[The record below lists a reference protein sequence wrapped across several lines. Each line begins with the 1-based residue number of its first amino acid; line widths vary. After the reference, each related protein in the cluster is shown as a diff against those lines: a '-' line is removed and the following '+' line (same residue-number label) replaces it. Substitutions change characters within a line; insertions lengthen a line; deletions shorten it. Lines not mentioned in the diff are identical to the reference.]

1 MSATAYGNFTTLSTG
16 TLSTGVLRVGSL
28 TSASL
33 STNSISTGLI
43 IGNGAGITG
52 LSPASYVP
60 YSIPLTALN
69 PYGNLTIQTGTFT
82 HGGTIVANTM
92 SVATILKTNTINS
105 INGYLT
111 NLEAASLTAG
121 NFTSLYASTHTLE
134 VQTNFFRTQ
143 YGEVQYLVSSFASS
157 LYTNIF
163 KANELTVDTFAASTA
178 TFESLTTKTWL
189 VNTLRPNS
197 LSLLDVTSQQYSPI
211 VLSTGILYINTS
223 SIYSSVVTTP
233 DIVSTTSNFL
243 FRLNLLSNAINPFPT
258 LSIMSTFIGSS
269 FQTLQITA
277 STLSTS
283 LGTAVDSQNL
293 ALSNISV
300 GLQANIIN
308 LSNYTITTTS
318 NLSTSV
324 STRFGVNEAATAAQI
339 TANSNYF
346 RTSTNSLFLGLST
359 AAILLANSID
369 YNTSNLS
376 STTGSNTSNLTRFT
390 TDLSNYT
397 NIKLVSTFSTLS
409 TQAGVNYELSQA
421 NMTSAISNLSVTTQA
436 GLVASRSGI
445 SSIASILSTS
455 IGSTLSTV
463 LTALSSFSTQAGY
476 DSQTLRIGV
485 SSVST
490 QTGSNFSTVQV
501 ALSSLSSIFSLN
513 FSTAQIGI
521 STVGTATQVGLST
534 VSTMAGSN
542 FSTLQSGLSTVSTIL
557 GSNLSTLTTG
567 LSTFSTVTGSNLL
580 TLTVGLSTLST
591 AMGRDSST
599 LHVGVSSV
607 ATLLNGSISS
617 VFFSTAAAV
626 YSTGITLV
634 TLSNTSASTFSTLST
649 SIGLT
654 SNFLSYSSTLSSQ
667 AGWNFSTLARG
678 LSTVS
683 SAIGSFPST
692 AIVNFSTSLLFASSL
707 SSGNAY
713 ISLLTASTV
722 STQNIFAPFFQG
734 STMSSLTMQTG
745 LLSASVTNV
754 SSYSGNLGDAVTMLI
769 QYL

>member
-16 TLSTGVLRVGSL
+16 TLSTGTALVGSL
-28 TSASL
+28 SATFL
-33 STNSISTGLI
+33 SGDGS
-43 IGNGAGITG
+43 GITN
-52 LSPASYVP
+52 LSRTSYVP

-69 PYGNLTIQTGTFT
+69 PYGNLNIQYGNWIHGGLISPNTLSVATTIQTSSIDAINAGLSNLSA
-82 HGGTIVANTM
+82 GVINTG
-92 SVATILKTNTINS
+92 VLK
-105 INGYLT
+105 GDYV
-111 NLEAASLTAG
+111 
-121 NFTSLYASTHTLE
+121 STHTLDVE
-134 VQTNFFRTQ
+134 TNFFRTQ

-157 LYTNIF
+157 LYTHVF
-163 KANELTVDTFAASTA
+163 KADELGVQTFVASTA
-178 TFESLTTKTWL
+178 TFSTLTTQTWL
-189 VNTLRPNS
+189 VDALQPNY
-197 LSLLDVTSQQYSPI
+197 LSLLDVTTGRPTSL
-211 VLSTGILYINTS
+211 VLSTGILYIGTS

-233 DIVSTTSNFL
+233 DIVSTTTNVL

-283 LGTAVDSQNL
+283 LGTSVESQNI
-293 ALSNISV
+293 ALSNISA

-308 LSNYTITTTS
+308 LSNYTITNTS
-318 NLSTSV
+318 NLSTTV
-324 STRFGVNEAATAAQI
+324 SARFATGEAATAAQI

-376 STTGSNTSNLTRFT
+376 STTGSNTSNLTKFT

-421 NMTSAISNLSVTTQA
+421 NMTTAMSNLSVTTQA
-436 GLVASRSGI
+436 GLVASKSGI
-445 SSIASILSTS
+445 SSVASILSTS

-490 QTGSNFSTVQV
+490 QTGSNFSTVQF

-567 LSTFSTVTGSNLL
+567 LSTFSTVTGSNLS
-580 TLTVGLSTLST
+580 TLTTGLSTLST

-599 LHVGVSSV
+599 LRVGVSSV

-617 VFFSTAAAV
+617 LFFSTAAAV

-667 AGWNFSTLARG
+667 AGWNFSTLALG

-713 ISLLTASTV
+713 ISLLAASTV
-722 STQNIFAPFFQG
+722 STRNIFAPFFQG